1 MKPNNARTKKVTEGP
16 PGWMVE
22 SRPRTNEKYLG
33 KIDWFYYE
41 PGTGKQYRS
50 HSKAWARYYETQQQ
64 IVVFVPKEEETA
76 HNPNME
82 FANMKDKTRRF
93 NVGKMPDSVTWVL
106 TDTEYNKWTTYIED
120 EMVLEDEQILWAE
133 TFEFA
138 MVYKHWPD
146 SKGIDMCPQP

>member
-33 KIDWFYYE
+33 KIDW
-41 PGTGKQYRS
+41 
-50 HSKAWARYYETQQQ
+50 
-64 IVVFVPKEEETA
+64 A

-138 MVYKHWPD
+138 MVLTCVHSHEYRTDYSLLFAFEHV
-146 SKGIDMCPQP
+146 SIDLWVI